1 MKSIEIAGVK
11 REGLA
16 KQDTK
21 TARKNDLIPC
31 VLYGGSENVH
41 FTVAVLD
48 VRKLIYTPEVYM
60 VKLNIDGKTYDAV
73 MREIQSHPVT
83 DKLLHIDFIEVN
95 PEKAITLDIPVN
107 IVGTSEGQKQGGKLV
122 VKMKKLQIKALAKD
136 IPDAIELDV
145 TPLNIGQDIRVK
157 DVAIKGVQLLDSPNN
172 IIVGI
177 RVTRNVVE
185 TPAEA
190 AKAAAPP
197 AAAAATAK

>member
-21 TARKNDLIPC
+21 NARKNDLIPC

-60 VKLNIDGKTYDAV
+60 VKINIDGKTYDAV
-73 MREIQSHPVT
+73 MREIQTHPVT

-95 PEKAITLDIPVN
+95 PEKAITLDIPVS
-107 IVGTSEGQKQGGKLV
+107 IAGTSEGQKQGGKLV
-122 VKMKKLQIKALAKD
+122 VKIKKLKIKALAKD

-185 TPAEA
+185 TPAEV
-190 AKAAAPP
+190 AKAAAAP
-197 AAAAATAK
+197 AAAAAAK